1 MDIWQKF
8 DSELTLWQQP
18 IKFWWRDD
26 DAIADSDA
34 LQTMLTMA
42 HDYAIAVHLAVI
54 PNKLQDSLN
63 VIKNAQHKALS
74 FVLQHGVEH
83 KSFAL
88 ADQRKIELG
97 GSQNSEQLVNKLA
110 LGRQR
115 LQQVFDE
122 QYLDILVPPW
132 NRISDDIVTALPE
145 IGYRQLSVLGGAK
158 LVETDFHLNVH
169 IDIINWKQRV
179 FAGEDVI
186 LNNIIDHLR
195 NKRLGIDKSQKP
207 CGLMTHH
214 LDHDQQCWQFL
225 TKFFSTCQ
233 QHRNIQWL
241 SGNELLNHLQ
251 Q

>member
-8 DSELTLWQQP
+8 ENELTQWQQP

-26 DAIADSDA
+26 DAIADSA
-34 LQTMLTMA
+34 PLQTMLAMA
-42 HDYAIAVHLAVI
+42 HQYAISVHLAVI

-63 VIKNAQHKALS
+63 VIKQAPHKAVS

-83 KSFAL
+83 SSFAL
-88 ADQRKIELG
+88 PDQRKIELG
-97 GSQNSEQLVNKLA
+97 GSQNPKQLVDNLA

-115 LQQVFDE
+115 LQQVFNE

-132 NRISDDIVTALPE
+132 NRISDDIVPALPG
-145 IGYRQLSVLGGAK
+145 IGYQQLSVLGSAK
-158 LVETDFHLNVH
+158 LEDTDFHLNVH

-179 FAGEDVI
+179 FAGEEVI
-186 LNNIIDHLR
+186 LNNIIEHLH
-195 NKRLGIDKSQKP
+195 NKRTGIDKSLKP

-225 TKFFSTCQ
+225 TKFFSVCQ
-233 QHRNIQWL
+233 QHSNIQWL
-241 SGNELLNHLQ
+241 SGNELLNQ
-251 Q
+251 